1 MSECSPALLDAL
13 ASAYDYFAQKND
25 ASQAKADNG
34 TLKSVYDKRSARRA
48 RGWAARKRNGWAPPA
63 SAQPESNPFG
73 GEDVSF

>member
-1 MSECSPALLDAL
+1 MRSDLLTPQERTITD
-13 ASAYDYFAQKND
+13 DE
-25 ASQAKADNG
+25 AKADNG